1 MAELYTQQ
9 CSPCRGDEP
18 ALTQYEIEPFLRQV
32 PEWELDQ
39 SKKIPKI
46 TRRFS
51 FDDFAQALSFTN
63 RVGEIAE
70 QQGHHPR
77 ITTEWGKVKVTWW
90 THKIEGLHAND
101 FIMASKTNKLYE
113 EFSKNN
119 AGNFR
124 NQ

>member
-1 MAELYTQQ
+1 MSKLHTQKCEP
-9 CSPCRGDEP
+9 CSGDEA
-18 ALTQYEIEPFLRQV
+18 ALAQYEIEAFLEQV

-39 SKKIPKI
+39 PKKVPKI

-90 THKIEGLHAND
+90 THKIGGLHAND
-101 FIMASKTNKLYE
+101 FIMASKTNKMYQDFFGEAL
-113 EFSKNN
+113 
-119 AGNFR
+119 
-124 NQ
+124 

>member
-9 CSPCRGDEP
+9 CSPCKGDEP
-18 ALTQYEIEPFLRQV
+18 PLTQKELEPFLQMV
-32 PEWELDQ
+32 PEWELDRT
-39 SKKIPKI
+39 KDVPKI

-51 FDDFAQALSFTN
+51 FDDFSQALTFTKG
-63 RVGEIAE
+63 VGELAE

-90 THKIEGLHAND
+90 THKIGGLHAND

-113 EFSKNN
+113 DFMK
-119 AGNFR
+119 
-124 NQ
+124 